1 MLNFTLITPEREV
14 LTQEVYEAIIPTQDG
29 EIAILPHHLPIISLL
44 KPGIVSLRLKK
55 EDKNDAL
62 EHVAVKGGFIEMD
75 GQTIKVM
82 ADTAIKSDEVT
93 ELEANEARKRAQELK
108 DNAVDK
114 VSLADATTALEHSI
128 LQLKLVNL
136 RKRRHQSQ

>member
-1 MLNFTLITPEREV
+1 MLKFALITPQREV
-14 LTQEVYEAIIPTQDG
+14 LTREIYEAIIPTQDG

-44 KPGIVSLRLKK
+44 KPGIISLRINK
-55 EDKNDAL
+55 EDKNDKL
-62 EHVAVKGGFIEMD
+62 ESIAVKGGFVEMD
-75 GQTIKVM
+75 GQTVKIM

-93 ELEANEARKRAQELK
+93 ELEASEARQKAQELK
-108 DNAVDK
+108 DNAVDR